1 MVQRQKGKIMGE
13 IVRAKCS
20 VMAEKE
26 KIHLPYLKEM
36 ASLNQSQHSASK
48 VNKSRC
54 HKEALLE
61 EGKGHWLDEASG

>member
-1 MVQRQKGKIMGE
+1 MGE
-13 IVRAKCS
+13 IIRAKCS

-36 ASLNQSQHSASK
+36 ASLNQSQHSESK

-54 HKEALLE
+54 HKKALLE
-61 EGKGHWLDEASG
+61 EGKGH

>member
-1 MVQRQKGKIMGE
+1 MVRMKIQVFHDGK
-13 IVRAKCS
+13 KKK
-20 VMAEKE
+20 KE
-26 KIHLPYLKEM
+26 KIHSPYVKEM

-61 EGKGHWLDEASG
+61 EGKSVLT